1 LKTAGGRKVARGFKS
16 HPRRSTLFE
25 KGRTERGKFSRWPIS
40 RVQTISRST
49 GGLIADPE
57 AFAREANAASWLF
70 LCGEEF
76 AAMEGG
82 MSYAS
87 VQAVVPES
95 ANVVSDPPRVLD
107 TDLARQQVAALDQL
121 PRPTLVTCRVGP
133 RSSALVYLYAGLRAG
148 ASADEVLARAEADDA
163 PFIRSDELKSWVAQN
178 LEELS

>member
-1 LKTAGGRKVARGFKS
+1 MAG
-16 HPRRSTLFE
+16 FE
-25 KGRTERGKFSRWPIS
+25 SPTDLTFNR
-40 RVQTISRST
+40 
-49 GGLIADPE
+49 GLIADPE
-57 AFAREANAASWLF
+57 AFARDANAASWLF

-76 AAMEGG
+76 AATEGG

-87 VQAVVPES
+87 VQAAVPDS

-148 ASADEVLARAEADDA
+148 AGADDVLAAAEKDNA
-163 PFIRSDELKSWVAQN
+163 PFCAVPEYKEWVRAS
-178 LEELS
+178 LEALRRER